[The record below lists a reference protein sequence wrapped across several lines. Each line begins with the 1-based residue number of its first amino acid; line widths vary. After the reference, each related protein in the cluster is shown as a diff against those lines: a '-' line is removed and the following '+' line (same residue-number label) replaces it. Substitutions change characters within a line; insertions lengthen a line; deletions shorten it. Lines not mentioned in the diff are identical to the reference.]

1 MAIKDGNLKTLTW
14 LLSDL
19 QLVDA
24 LKKAKAQT
32 IFAPSDVAFAELYD
46 GNEIWYMTNA
56 QKMAL
61 VLRHVVNGTTLLAAD
76 VTKGHIKTAGGES
89 IFLYKNKR
97 GEVKVTNPYA
107 PMAMRQINVVTHDV
121 KASNGVIHVID
132 EVICQY
138 TNGYC

>member
-1 MAIKDGNLKTLTW
+1 MKDGNLKTLTW

-24 LKKAKAQT
+24 LKNAKAQT
-32 IFAPSDVAFAELYD
+32 IFAPSEVAFAKLPYN
-46 GNEIWYMTNA
+46 GNELWSMTNA

-76 VTKGHIKTAGGES
+76 VTEGHIKTAGGES

-97 GEVKVTNPYA
+97 GEVKLANLYA
-107 PMAMRQINVVTHDV
+107 PWQINVVTHDV

-132 EVICQY
+132 EVLCQY
-138 TNGYC
+138 TNGKC

>member
-97 GEVKVTNPYA
+97 GEVKVKNKN
-107 PMAMRQINVVTHDV
+107 RQINVVTHDV